1 MPTDPASPFP
11 PPSRAPAETAA
22 LRRQVWAS
30 ALFLGWGAFEVGRWT
45 EDANPWFS
53 FSLFRGFAGIF
64 MVIAAIFGL
73 RLALRHLGGS
83 PGDDAPPR

>member
-1 MPTDPASPFP
+1 MPTDPAPPFP
-11 PPSRAPAETAA
+11 PPSRASAETAA

-30 ALFLGWGAFEVGRWT
+30 ALFLGWGAFELGRWT

-53 FSLFRGFAGIF
+53 FSVVRGCAGTI

-73 RLALRHLGGS
+73 RVALRQLGGHRGNDT
-83 PGDDAPPR
+83 PAR